1 MSSELCPA
9 EPSWGQHTRGWPG
22 GEPQDGLEEGRKPVK
37 NLLTVP
43 TGEESL
49 TSIIDNGTHGT
60 KRMKTEEALLPR
72 VNRRTKETKELKRVR
87 TSEQGLKQNDDIFKS
102 AKITSSRFA
111 EEVGEEI
118 PDFLLLSGAW
128 GTWRSRRQSCGLE
141 ESWVLEM

>member
-9 EPSWGQHTRGWPG
+9 EQSWGQHTPGWPG
-22 GEPQDGLEEGRKPVK
+22 REPQDGLEGGRKPAK

-49 TSIIDNGTHGT
+49 TSIIDNGTYGT

-87 TSEQGLKQNDDIFKS
+87 TSEHGDIFKS

-118 PDFLLLSGAW
+118 SDFLLLSGAW
-128 GTWRSRRQSCGLE
+128 GTWRSGRQSCGLE